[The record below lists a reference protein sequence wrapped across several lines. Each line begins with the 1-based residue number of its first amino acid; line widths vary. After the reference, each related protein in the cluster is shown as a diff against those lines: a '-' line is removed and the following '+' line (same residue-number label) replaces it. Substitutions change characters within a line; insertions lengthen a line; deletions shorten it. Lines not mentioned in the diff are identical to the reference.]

1 MQVRAIL
8 DQKGLPRKLIQLSC
22 NNDADVFIDNERVVG
37 VEQEY
42 GALTIRLQTDRSSL
56 FILVDDYR
64 RFIDNEMTAVLR

>member
-8 DQKGLPRKLIQLSC
+8 DQKGLPRKLIQLS
-22 NNDADVFIDNERVVG
+22 FIDNERVVG

>member
-8 DQKGLPRKLIQLSC
+8 DQKGLPRKLISLSC

-37 VEQEY
+37 VEQEH
-42 GALTIRLQTDRSSL
+42 GGSTIRLHTDHSSM

-64 RFIDNEMTAVLR
+64 RFIESENRV